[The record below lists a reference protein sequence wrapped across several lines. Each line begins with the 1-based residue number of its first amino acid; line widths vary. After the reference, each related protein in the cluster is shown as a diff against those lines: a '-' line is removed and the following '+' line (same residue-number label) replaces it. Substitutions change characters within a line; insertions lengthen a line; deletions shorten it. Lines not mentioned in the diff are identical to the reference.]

1 MGRVRRDYLVITF
14 DTTTAAMACEKLCHS
29 KGLPGRMIPVPS
41 QISAGCGLSWRVLPG
56 EKDAL
61 LAALDDAGIP
71 WAAADVVQLWELV
84 RDPALSTWTTR
95 PPASCD
101 RNASWTPCAVP

>member
-1 MGRVRRDYLVITF
+1 MRVRRDFLVVSF
-14 DTTTAAMACEKLCHS
+14 PTTAAAMACEELCHS

-84 RDPALSTWTTR
+84 RDPA
-95 PPASCD
+95 
-101 RNASWTPCAVP
+101 

>member
-1 MGRVRRDYLVITF
+1 
-14 DTTTAAMACEKLCHS
+14 
-29 KGLPGRMIPVPS
+29 MIPVPS

-84 RDPALSTWTTR
+84 RDPA
-95 PPASCD
+95 
-101 RNASWTPCAVP
+101 

>member
-1 MGRVRRDYLVITF
+1 MARVRRDYLVSTF
-14 DTTTAAMACEKLCHS
+14 DTTTAAIACEKLCHS
-29 KGLPGRMIPVPS
+29 NGLPGRMIPVPS

-84 RDPALSTWTTR
+84 RDPA
-95 PPASCD
+95 
-101 RNASWTPCAVP
+101 